1 MSTRSEIEK
10 AIAALEGQRPLLGDA
25 VVDAAIDSLRKQLPD
40 RELFIAERKWVTI
53 MFADIS
59 GFTALS
65 ETRDPEEVR
74 RLMNRCFDHLV
85 PVVRKY
91 KGTIDKYIGD
101 EIMAL
106 FGAPVANEQHAE
118 FGCACA
124 LEMME
129 ALGTFNAREGLSLGL
144 HIGMNTGL
152 VVAGGVGSSDEQQY
166 SVMGDAVNLGARLKD
181 KSTNGKIY
189 VGPDTYRMT
198 ANLFAYDA
206 LTPLELKGKAQPV
219 PVYSLLSRKE
229 LAPFQSSRYFEQ
241 TPLIGREGEM
251 DVLEKALHRLREGQ
265 GSVISIIAEAG
276 IGKSRLVKECRDRN
290 SEGLQ
295 WVEGRSLAHL
305 EAIGYVPVQD
315 LMRRLA
321 RRNDGPT
328 QQQPEA
334 AVRAMIDQYIS
345 PEHPVHA
352 ALLMVLANLEPDQD
366 QKQFI
371 SGLDPA
377 SLRTRVQ
384 EAFIDFIRKIAEQK
398 PLVVVWEDVHWADQ
412 DSTSLMEALALRTPG
427 MPVCQVLLFRPEKE
441 DLCWAMHQKL
451 SAELPGYREIA
462 LDALTS
468 TEVDSMIHNLA
479 GDVSTLGGIAHMVF
493 ERTEGN
499 PFYTEELVRAIRDK
513 QLAGTA
519 DADIRHYVNSLLPQS
534 FQSIV
539 AARID
544 SLHPSDKLVLQTAS
558 VMGRVVDREV
568 LQQMISPHHELDLSR
583 SLETLLNHEMIR
595 PFDGERPGEMI
606 FRHAIVQEVAYTSL
620 LMEKRRELHTRC
632 ADSLRD
638 VYGDRQAYLVATHY
652 EASGAWQD
660 AVNYYERA
668 VGAAVASYAHRD
680 EENILCRLSG
690 LLYRKSAEAPGKVDV
705 ALLNRHTEAAGDVCL
720 RNLNLDEARN
730 QFERGLQSVPGD
742 ELLMRGRLMR
752 KMALCFDTLATVK
765 RDEIF
770 QWLDLAS
777 AELEKISFR
786 DSAWWTEW
794 IDLQLDRAWVLYWTS
809 RVDMLHIHLQD
820 IREDVFS
827 RGMPRQH
834 AKFRQSEIML
844 DFRRYRY
851 RLDAGTVA
859 NSTLL
864 FDSVSREKQMVMWIF
879 TGFTKGFVFLWS
891 EHIREAIDQFN
902 LVLPVALQQG
912 DMVNASRIFVYRMIA
927 HRRLGELAQ
936 VREQVHEYFHSGKFH
951 TLNDGYADYVH
962 GCHLWVLWMEG
973 KYHDMQPYYDKV
985 VFRFKPEGTSPFNF
999 LYAYPMAAMHAEK
1012 EDYAQAVEFLRHMMF
1027 LPQRA
1032 FEDELDAWMRGITDA
1047 WEQNGALPK
1056 ADALEKVVEL
1066 GRRYHYI

>member
-1 MSTRSEIEK
+1 
-10 AIAALEGQRPLLGDA
+10 
-25 VVDAAIDSLRKQLPD
+25 VVDAAIDSLRKQLP
-40 RELFIAERKWVTI
+40 EQESFIAERKWVTI

-106 FGAPVANEQHAE
+106 FGAPVANEQHAV
-118 FGCACA
+118 FGCTCA
-124 LEMME
+124 LEMMD
-129 ALGTFNAREGLSLGL
+129 ALQIFNKREGLNLGL

-198 ANLFAYDA
+198 ANQFVFET

-229 LAPFQSSRYFEQ
+229 LAPFHSSRYFEQ

-251 DVLEKALHRLREGQ
+251 EVLEKALHRLREGQ

-290 SEGLQ
+290 TEGFQ

-321 RRNDGPT
+321 RRNEGSA
-328 QQQPEA
+328 QFQPEA
-334 AVRAMIDQYIS
+334 AVREMIGGYVI
-345 PEHPVHA
+345 PEQPFQA
-352 ALLMVLANLEPDQD
+352 ALLLLLANLEPDED
-366 QKQFI
+366 QKRFI

-377 SLRTRVQ
+377 SLRIRLQ
-384 EAFIDFIRKIAEQK
+384 ESFIDFIGKIAEEK

-451 SAELPGYREIA
+451 SAELPGYQEIA

-468 TEVDSMIHNLA
+468 TEVDRLIQNLA
-479 GDVSTLGGIAHMVF
+479 GDVSSLGGITQMVF

-499 PFYTEELVRAIRDK
+499 PFYTEELVRAIRDR
-513 QLAGTA
+513 QLAGSG
-519 DADIRHYVNSLLPQS
+519 DAEIRHYVNALLPQS
-534 FQSIV
+534 FQGIV

-568 LQQMISPHHELDLSR
+568 LRHMISPPLAQDLSR

-595 PFDGERPGEMI
+595 PFDGERPGQMI
-606 FRHAIVQEVAYTSL
+606 FRHAIVQEVAYASL

-632 ADSLRD
+632 AESLRD
-638 VYGDRQAYLVATHY
+638 LYGDRQAYLVATHY

-660 AVNYYERA
+660 AVHYYEQA
-668 VGAAVASYAHRD
+668 AGAAAASYAHRD

-690 LLYRKSAEAPGKVDV
+690 LLHRRYTEASQKVDV
-705 ALLNRHTEAAGDVCL
+705 ALLNRHAEAAGDVCL

-730 QFERGLQSVPGD
+730 QFERSLESIPGG
-742 ELLMRGRLMR
+742 EQLLRGRLMR

-770 QWLDLAS
+770 HWLDLSS

-786 DSAWWTEW
+786 DPAWWTEW

-809 RVDMLHIHLQD
+809 RVDMLHTHLQE

-827 RGMPRQH
+827 KGMPRQH

-851 RLDAGTVA
+851 RLDAGTVE
-859 NSTLL
+859 NSILL
-864 FDSVSREKQMVMWIF
+864 FDSVSLDKQMVMWIF

-891 EHIREAIDQFN
+891 ERIREAIDQFN

-912 DMVNASRIFVYRMIA
+912 DMVNASRIFVYRIIA
-927 HRRLGELAQ
+927 HRRLGDLAQ
-936 VREQVHEYFHSGKFH
+936 VKAQVDEYFHSGKFN
-951 TLNDGYADYVH
+951 TSNDGYADYVH
-962 GCHLWVLWMEG
+962 GCHLWVLWKEG
-973 KYHDMQPYYDKV
+973 KYHDMQPYYDQI
-985 VFRFKPEGTSPFNF
+985 VFRFKPDATSPFNF
-999 LYAYPMAAMHAEK
+999 LYAFPMAAMKAE
-1012 EDYAQAVEFLRHMMF
+1012 EGDFAQAAEFFRHMMYP
-1027 LPQRA
+1027 PQRA
-1032 FEDELDAWMRGITDA
+1032 FEEDLDACVRSILDAW
-1047 WEQNGALPK
+1047 EKNGTLPQPE
-1056 ADALEKVVEL
+1056 ALEKVFEL
-1066 GRRYHYI
+1066 GRRHRYL